1 MPRKPSAPLNPPAAN
16 PESRIRALK
25 PFTYPRAYSRAFP
38 TCTPVALATAARCMR
53 LAGESLVNTQPEP
66 LDRKGLAAAIFAFAT
81 WGVFPLYWAL
91 LKHVPAFEIVA
102 HRIVWCAVFVV
113 AWLTWKSGPGWF
125 TRALRQRHAA
135 WMLLASSLLISFNW
149 GLYIWGVN
157 SGHVVE
163 TSLGY
168 FINPL
173 VNVML
178 GVAVLGERLRR
189 AQWIA
194 VGLAA
199 AGVLWLSLQQ
209 DRPPWIALGLA
220 GSFALYGLIRKQ
232 VAVDSVP
239 GLGVESVLLF
249 VPAVIWLWM
258 AEQGGGGALFHGDWR
273 TDALLITGGLL
284 TALPLVA
291 FAYGARRIPYS
302 MLGLLQYI
310 GPSMQLLLGV
320 FVFGEVFGLVQ
331 AVGFGLIWLGLLVYA
346 LEGWRRQRRRAMAPV

>member
-1 MPRKPSAPLNPPAAN
+1 MQ
-16 PESRIRALK
+16 
-25 PFTYPRAYSRAFP
+25 
-38 TCTPVALATAARCMR
+38 
-53 LAGESLVNTQPEP
+53 LAGESVVNTQPEP

-113 AWLTWKSGPGWF
+113 GWLTWKSGPGWF
-125 TRALRQRHAA
+125 TSALRQRHAA
-135 WMLLASSLLISFNW
+135 WMLLASSLLISVNW

-173 VNVML
+173 VNVLL

-189 AQWIA
+189 AQWMA

-239 GLGVESVLLF
+239 GLGVESMLLF
-249 VPAVIWLWM
+249 LPAAVWLWM

-273 TDALLITGGLL
+273 TDTLLITGGLL

-310 GPSMQLLLGV
+310 GPSMQLLLGI
-320 FVFGEVFGLVQ
+320 FVFGEAFGAVQ

-346 LEGWRRQRRRAMAPV
+346 LEGWQKQRLRALAPA

>member
-1 MPRKPSAPLNPPAAN
+1 MPAR
-16 PESRIRALK
+16 RA
-25 PFTYPRAYSRAFP
+25 RD
-38 TCTPVALATAARCMR
+38 
-53 LAGESLVNTQPEP
+53 GESLHAACRSMPVNTHPEP
-66 LDRKGLAAAIFAFAT
+66 LDRKGLAAAVFAFLT

-113 AWLTWKSGPGWF
+113 AWLCWKDGPGWLF
-125 TRALRQRHAA
+125 RALRQRHAA

-173 VNVML
+173 VNVLL

-220 GSFALYGLIRKQ
+220 GSFALYGLIRKK
-232 VAVDSVP
+232 VAVESVP

-249 VPAVIWLWM
+249 LPAAAWLWM
-258 AEQGGGGALFHGDWR
+258 AEQGGGGAIFHGDWA

-291 FAYGARRIPYS
+291 FAYGARRIPLS

-310 GPSMQLLLGV
+310 GPSIQFLLGV
-320 FVFGEVFGLVQ
+320 FVFGEHFGLVQ
-331 AVGFGLIWLGLLVYA
+331 AVGFGLIWAALAVYA
-346 LEGWRRQRRRAMAPV
+346 AEGLQMQRRRALAVSP

>member
-1 MPRKPSAPLNPPAAN
+1 M
-16 PESRIRALK
+16 
-25 PFTYPRAYSRAFP
+25 
-38 TCTPVALATAARCMR
+38 
-53 LAGESLVNTQPEP
+53 NTQPEP
-66 LDRKGLAAAIFAFAT
+66 LDRKGLAAAIFAFFV

-102 HRIVWCAVFVV
+102 HRIVWCAMFVV
-113 AWLTWKSGPGWF
+113 AWLCWKDGPGWF
-125 TRALRQRHAA
+125 LRALRQRHAA

-173 VNVML
+173 VNVLL

-189 AQWIA
+189 AQWVA
-194 VGLAA
+194 VGFAT

-232 VAVDSVP
+232 VTVESVP

-249 VPAVIWLWM
+249 LPAAAWLWI
-258 AEQGGGGALFHGDWR
+258 AEQGGGGAIFHGDWR

-291 FAYGARRIPYS
+291 FAFGARRIPYS

-310 GPSMQLLLGV
+310 GPSMQFLLGV
-320 FVFGEVFGLVQ
+320 FVFGEAFGPVQ
-331 AVGFGLIWLGLLVYA
+331 AIGFGLIWSGLVIYA
-346 LEGWRRQRRRAMAPV
+346 LEGWQTQRRRALALA

>member
-1 MPRKPSAPLNPPAAN
+1 MPARRVRDAVPLHAACRPIPP
-16 PESRIRALK
+16 
-25 PFTYPRAYSRAFP
+25 
-38 TCTPVALATAARCMR
+38 
-53 LAGESLVNTQPEP
+53 VNTHPEP
-66 LDRKGLAAAIFAFAT
+66 LDRKGLAAAVFAFLT

-91 LKHVPAFEIVA
+91 LKHVPSFEIVA

-113 AWLTWKSGPGWF
+113 AWLCWKDGPGWLF
-125 TRALRQRHAA
+125 RALRQRHAA

-173 VNVML
+173 VNVLL

-194 VGLAA
+194 VGLAT

-232 VAVDSVP
+232 VAVESVP

-249 VPAVIWLWM
+249 LPAAAWLCM
-258 AEQGGGGALFHGDWR
+258 AEQGGGGAIFHGDWA

-291 FAYGARRIPYS
+291 FAYGARRIPLS
-302 MLGLLQYI
+302 VLGLLQYI
-310 GPSMQLLLGV
+310 GPSIQFLLGV
-320 FVFGEVFGLVQ
+320 FMFNEPFGSVQ
-331 AVGFGLIWLGLLVYA
+331 AIGFGLIWTALAVYA
-346 LEGWRRQRRRAMAPV
+346 VEGFSAQRRRALASA

>member
-1 MPRKPSAPLNPPAAN
+1 MNPHPD
-16 PESRIRALK
+16 S
-25 PFTYPRAYSRAFP
+25 
-38 TCTPVALATAARCMR
+38 
-53 LAGESLVNTQPEP
+53 
-66 LDRKGLAAAIFAFAT
+66 LDRKGLAAAIFAFFV
-81 WGVFPLYWAL
+81 WGIFPLYWAQ

-113 AWLTWKSGPGWF
+113 AWLCWKDGPGWLL
-125 TRALRQRHAA
+125 RALRQRHAA

-173 VNVML
+173 VNVIL

-189 AQWIA
+189 VQWTA
-194 VGLAA
+194 VALATV
-199 AGVLWLSLQQ
+199 GVLWLSLQQ

-220 GSFALYGLIRKQ
+220 ASFALYGLIRKK
-232 VAVDSVP
+232 VSVESVP
-239 GLGVESVLLF
+239 GLGVESLLLF
-249 VPAVIWLWM
+249 LPAIAWLWM
-258 AEQGGGGALFHGDWR
+258 AEQDGGGAIFHGDWP
-273 TDALLITGGLL
+273 TDALLIAGGLL

-291 FAYGARRIPYS
+291 FAFGARRIPYS

-310 GPSMQLLLGV
+310 GPSMQFLLGV
-320 FVFGEVFGLVQ
+320 FVFGETFGHVQ
-331 AVGFGLIWLGLLVYA
+331 AVGFGLIWSALLVYA
-346 LEGWRRQRRRAMAPV
+346 LEGWQFQRRRTLALP

>member
-1 MPRKPSAPLNPPAAN
+1 MP
-16 PESRIRALK
+16 
-25 PFTYPRAYSRAFP
+25 
-38 TCTPVALATAARCMR
+38 
-53 LAGESLVNTQPEP
+53 VNTQPEP
-66 LDRKGLAAAIFAFAT
+66 LDRKGLAAAVFAFLT

-113 AWLTWKSGPGWF
+113 AWLCWKDGPGWLF
-125 TRALRQRHAA
+125 RALRQRHAA

-173 VNVML
+173 VNVLL

-194 VGLAA
+194 VGLAT
-199 AGVLWLSLQQ
+199 AGVLWLSVQQ

-220 GSFALYGLIRKQ
+220 GSFALYGLIRKK
-232 VAVDSVP
+232 VTVESVP

-249 VPAVIWLWM
+249 LPAAVWLWM
-258 AEQGGGGALFHGDWR
+258 AEQGGGGAHLPRRLEHRCAADHRRPADG
-273 TDALLITGGLL
+273 AAAGGLCL
-284 TALPLVA
+284 
-291 FAYGARRIPYS
+291 RRAAHPAVDA
-302 MLGLLQYI
+302 
-310 GPSMQLLLGV
+310 GPAAVHRPSIQFLLGV
-320 FVFGEVFGLVQ
+320 FVFGESFGLVQ
-331 AVGFGLIWLGLLVYA
+331 AVGFGLIWAALAVYA
-346 LEGWRRQRRRAMAPV
+346 AEGWQMQRRRALAVSA